1 MPLLYIVNKATH
13 FQASRW
19 LQNISVKYT
28 QDTLRVCQINTYLG
42 PPDFITIDTK
52 KNFISKEF
60 KQYTANMGITVKGVL
75 VKAYNLVSI
84 VKHYHRPL
92 QRVYQI
98 VTAEIPGINKDIAL
112 QMAFKALNN
121 SAGPNGLIP
130 TLLVF
135 KAYL

>member
-1 MPLLYIVNKATH
+1 MLLLYIVNKATR
-13 FQASRW
+13 FQAGRQ
-19 LQNISVKYT
+19 LQNISVKYIW
-28 QDTLRVCQINTYLG
+28 DILRVYWINTYLG
-42 PPDFITIDTK
+42 PLDLITINAK

-60 KQYTANMGITVKGVL
+60 KRYTANIGITVKGVP

-84 VKHYHRPL
+84 VKRYHRPL

-98 VTAEIPGINKDIAL
+98 SIAKIPRINKDIAL

-121 SAGPNGLIP
+121 SAGPNKLVP

-135 KAYL
+135 GAYL